1 MGRTARTIMAACAA
15 FIACAGAAAQAQEA
29 QAGAGAQAVA
39 IVGGGGGGGTQRV
52 HTTPD
57 AIAPGIVPTA
67 PCIAVYSAG
76 VSVTG
81 FAAALGGGV
90 TDHICQGAN
99 LAAIAFQVGRQDVAD
114 MALDI
119 ALNLYIEATTPRAI
133 PVRLERGDMR

>member
-15 FIACAGAAAQAQEA
+15 FIACASAQAQEA

-76 VSVTG
+76 VSITG
-81 FAAALGGGV
+81 FGAALGGGV

-99 LAAIAFQVGRQDVAD
+99 LAAVAAQVGRQDIADVA
-114 MALDI
+114 LEI
-119 ALNLYIEATTPRAI
+119 ALGLYIDATTPRAVPARI
-133 PVRLERGDMR
+133 DREDMR